1 MKELLLQYSS
11 YHIWAN
17 KLLMDSIL
25 ELPTDQQEKEI
36 PSSFPSF
43 YKTFHH
49 MLMAE
54 LAWWKRITDEKPVI
68 ESIDTFAGSLKDL
81 CTVLQQQSLQW
92 NEWLVNRTDTNLQE
106 MITYTHASGKAYT
119 MPLYQIVLHVHNH
132 GTYHRGQLVTMLRE
146 IGVEKIPQTD
156 FSAWSRSGNGI
167 K

>member
-1 MKELLLQYSS
+1 MKELLQQYSS

-17 KLLMDSIL
+17 ELLMHCIL
-25 ELPTDQQEKEI
+25 ELPIEQQEKEI

-54 LAWWKRITDEKPVI
+54 CAWWKRVTIEKPAI
-68 ESIDTFAGSLKDL
+68 ESVDAFSGSLKEL
-81 CTVLQQQSLQW
+81 CAILQQQSQLWNVWISKRTVAELQG
-92 NEWLVNRTDTNLQE
+92 
-106 MITYTHASGKAYT
+106 MITYTHASGKTYT

-146 IGVEKIPQTD
+146 IGVGEIPQTD
-156 FSAWSRSGNGI
+156 FSAWSRLSINN
-167 K
+167 